1 MAGEYRSACVFVQGI
16 RAGLLCETEDGYE
29 FSYDKEY
36 LALEHAVPVSI
47 TMPLTDKTIKSNIL
61 FPFFDGLIPEGWLLG
76 LVNRNWKIDI
86 SDRFGL
92 LLAVCKDCIG
102 DVSIR
107 SEE

>member
-47 TMPLTDKTIKSNIL
+47 TMPLT
-61 FPFFDGLIPEGWLLG
+61 EGENKESDCRA
-76 LVNRNWKIDI
+76 NRNP
-86 SDRFGL
+86 
-92 LLAVCKDCIG
+92 
-102 DVSIR
+102 
-107 SEE
+107 